1 MRKKLFKNSTL
12 YLVLDKDVAGK
23 RILDIARKAAATDI
37 DMVQF
42 RDKISSDKDFFCLAG
57 RLKKIFNKKQVFII
71 NDRVDIARILD
82 ADGLHLGQDDLEPKQ
97 ARKII
102 GREKILGLS
111 CHNFTQVKKAKA
123 QGLDYIGVGPIF
135 DTPLK
140 KNYKVAGLD
149 LIKKVQANTDIP
161 LFAIGGINLSNLGC
175 ITALGARRIAVCRLI
190 CKAGDIKS
198 RARTIKKGLPS

>member
-1 MRKKLFKNSTL
+1 M
-12 YLVLDKDVAGK
+12 LDKDVAGE
-23 RILDIARKAAATDI
+23 RILEIARAAAVADI

-42 RDKISSDKDFFCLAG
+42 RDKHSSDRDFFSLAT
-57 RLKKIFNKKQVFII
+57 RLKKIFNRKKAFII
-71 NDRVDIARILD
+71 NDRVDIAMVLD
-82 ADGLHLGQDDLEPKQ
+82 ADGVHLGQDDLGPKQ

-102 GREKILGLS
+102 SSGKILGLS

-161 LFAIGGINLSNLGC
+161 FFAIGGINLSNLGC